1 MKKLLAIML
10 MFVFSTPIFV
20 ISTEKKPI
28 AFFDKIPTNPN
39 LYHDVSSFSTAD
51 LTGKVQKIK
60 LGSKFKIR
68 SLITNKAKT
77 PVFKLSNGRFIRA
90 SHDNVYED
98 IVLRR
103 ENVKGNYWLKKTF
116 TVYQTPYVAG
126 TKIANTKLTNY
137 NKVHISQKAITKHGI
152 YLKADGQGWINEKDL
167 TVQDNRME
175 KVQALL
181 TRKYNKPNYSI
192 YVKQLKTRKTAGI
205 NEDKSMYSASVT
217 KLPILY
223 FIEKQIKDS
232 KVKLTDKFKYIEQ
245 VNQFKGAYKVEG
257 SGEMPKKADNKY
269 YTVDSLLKAVT
280 QHSDNVASN
289 ILGYYIAHQ
298 YDKTYQKTVLR
309 VADVKWNMESRNVS
323 SKTAANVMEAL
334 YSQKC
339 PVISY
344 LTSTEFDNTRISR
357 DISVPVAHKIG
368 DAYDYKHDVAI
379 IYADQPFI
387 LSVFTDKSSYE
398 DISAIADDVYGI
410 LK

>member
-103 ENVKGNYWLKKTF
+103 ENVKGSYWLKKTF

-181 TRKYNKPNYSI
+181 TRKYNKPKSDECFI
-192 YVKQLKTRKTAGI
+192 VFIWVPDKQMTEHG
-205 NEDKSMYSASVT
+205 V
-217 KLPILY
+217 
-223 FIEKQIKDS
+223 F
-232 KVKLTDKFKYIEQ
+232 
-245 VNQFKGAYKVEG
+245 VNGAKR
-257 SGEMPKKADNKY
+257 DDRL
-269 YTVDSLLKAVT
+269 YTV
-280 QHSDNVASN
+280 H
-289 ILGYYIAHQ
+289 
-298 YDKTYQKTVLR
+298 
-309 VADVKWNMESRNVS
+309 
-323 SKTAANVMEAL
+323 
-334 YSQKC
+334 
-339 PVISY
+339 
-344 LTSTEFDNTRISR
+344 RI
-357 DISVPVAHKIG
+357 IV
-368 DAYDYKHDVAI
+368 
-379 IYADQPFI
+379 FI
-387 LSVFTDKSSYE
+387 
-398 DISAIADDVYGI
+398 
-410 LK
+410 

>member
-60 LGSKFKIR
+60 LGSKFTIR

-103 ENVKGNYWLKKTF
+103 ENVKGSYWLKKTF

-152 YLKADGQGWINEKDL
+152 YLKADGQG
-167 TVQDNRME
+167 
-175 KVQALL
+175 
-181 TRKYNKPNYSI
+181 
-192 YVKQLKTRKTAGI
+192 
-205 NEDKSMYSASVT
+205 
-217 KLPILY
+217 
-223 FIEKQIKDS
+223 
-232 KVKLTDKFKYIEQ
+232 
-245 VNQFKGAYKVEG
+245 
-257 SGEMPKKADNKY
+257 
-269 YTVDSLLKAVT
+269 
-280 QHSDNVASN
+280 
-289 ILGYYIAHQ
+289 
-298 YDKTYQKTVLR
+298 
-309 VADVKWNMESRNVS
+309 
-323 SKTAANVMEAL
+323 
-334 YSQKC
+334 
-339 PVISY
+339 
-344 LTSTEFDNTRISR
+344 
-357 DISVPVAHKIG
+357 
-368 DAYDYKHDVAI
+368 
-379 IYADQPFI
+379 
-387 LSVFTDKSSYE
+387 
-398 DISAIADDVYGI
+398 
-410 LK
+410 